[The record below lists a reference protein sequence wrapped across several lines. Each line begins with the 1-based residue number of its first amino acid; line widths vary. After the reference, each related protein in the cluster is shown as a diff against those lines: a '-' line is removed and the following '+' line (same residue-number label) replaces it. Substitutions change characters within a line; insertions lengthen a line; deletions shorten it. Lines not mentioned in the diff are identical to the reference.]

1 MDYTAFF
8 EANRL
13 LWNDKTD
20 PHIQSDFYGM
30 AAFKKGANTL
40 NAIEMEQ
47 LGNVAGQKL
56 LHLQCHFGQ
65 DTLSLARMGAAVTGI
80 DLSDKAIQRAR
91 ELGEEL
97 GLPTRFLC
105 CNLYDLSSHLNGET
119 FDQVFT
125 SYGALPWLPDLIP
138 WGQLIARHLRPG
150 GTFHLVEFHPVVWM
164 FDNDF
169 RSVAY
174 SYFNRET
181 IEESVEGTYA
191 DRNAPISGTAYSWN
205 HGLGE
210 VFEALERAGLQVNR
224 FREYD
229 YSPYPCFPEVVSNAK
244 GPGYQIP
251 GLAGKIPMVYA
262 LRAVKSPS

>member
-1 MDYTAFF
+1 MDYSAFF

-30 AAFKKGANTL
+30 DAFKKGANAL

-47 LGNVAGQKL
+47 LGQVAGKKL

-97 GLPTRFLC
+97 GLPARFIC
-105 CNLYDLSSHLNGET
+105 CNLYDLSSHLNGEM

-125 SYGALPWLPDLIP
+125 SYGALPWLPDLGP

-169 RSVAY
+169 QTVAY

-191 DRNAPISGTAYSWN
+191 DRNAPISGKAYSWN
-205 HGLGE
+205 HDLGE
-210 VFEALERAGLQVNR
+210 VFNALIQAGLQVTG

-229 YSPYPCFPEVVSNAK
+229 YSPYPCFPEVVPNAN
-244 GPGYQIP
+244 GPGYHIP
-251 GLAGKIPMVYA
+251 GLEGKIPMVYA
-262 LRAVKSPS
+262 LSAVKSLP